1 MLQNPSNISN
11 QNYFSTEFKDFNTL
25 MDKYDD
31 WIRKSGL
38 TNKEEVLLYSKDL
51 RQNSSNIPMPNF
63 MLSK

>member
-1 MLQNPSNISN
+1 
-11 QNYFSTEFKDFNTL
+11 

-51 RQNSSNIPMPNF
+51 RQNSSYIPMPNF